1 MPMKGQLNK
10 IVSSNT
16 EVRYGE
22 KAVGKSGATNRL
34 VRKLCIGGAVT
45 SMLTV
50 AMVTGAAPAAN
61 AAEGGCNTNSQ
72 GSWNVGVCSSDN
84 GVRVFGDVYINRRG
98 SLGSR
103 CTVSYELEDLST
115 DRIVARS
122 GNQSCFLGRHPAIS
136 APKQPGHAYIN
147 TARVKVNNRVVWLYT
162 SKTVF

>member
-1 MPMKGQLNK
+1 MPMQGRLDKVVN
-10 IVSSNT
+10 SNT
-16 EVRYGE
+16 GVRHGDTP
-22 KAVGKSGATNRL
+22 VGKSRATKRP
-34 VRKLCIGGAVT
+34 VRKLCIGGTLT

-61 AAEGGCNTNSQ
+61 AAGGGCITNSQ

-84 GVRVFGDVYINRRG
+84 GVRVFGDLYINRRG

-103 CTVSYELEDLST
+103 CTVSYELEDMST

-122 GNQSCFLGRHPAIS
+122 GPQTCFLGRHPEIS
-136 APKQPGHAYIN
+136 APKQPGHEYIN
-147 TARVKVNNRVVWLYT
+147 IARVKVNNRVVWLGS